1 MKLRRIIGLAAAA
14 AIAAA
19 ALIIP
24 SGASAA
30 STFTGSYFG
39 TGFDSYD
46 WGKMEASDGW
56 SNGGMF
62 NCTWSKDNVQ
72 FSGGKMNLS
81 ITGNQWQGYK
91 GAEYRTTQAYGFGM
105 YDVSM
110 KPIKNNGVVSSFFTY
125 TGPSDGTV
133 WDEIDIEFL
142 GKNTNQVQFNYYT
155 RGQGNHEYVYN
166 LGFDASQSFHQY
178 GFYWDKSSITWYVDK
193 KAVYTAYRDIPQTP
207 GRIMMNVWNGT
218 GVDEWLA
225 HYDGRAPL
233 TAQYDWIS
241 YTAPGSGSN
250 NNNNNN
256 QQQQNNNNNNWNN
269 NQQQQQ
275 QQNNNNNWNNNNNQQ
290 QNNNN
295 NSGSFQ
301 SGQKYSIKCVNSG
314 KALDV
319 NWGSKDDG
327 ANVLQYTYHGYTN
340 QKWYL
345 ERQGDGSYVIKC
357 ANSNKVLDVAWG
369 SRDDGANVQQ
379 CSYNGNSCQK
389 WELRRVGNSYAII
402 NKNSGKA
409 LDVSGRSTADNAN
422 VLQWRYTGAN
432 NQLWNI
438 EAVY

>member
-1 MKLRRIIGLAAAA
+1 MKLKKLIGIAAAA

-30 STFTGSYFG
+30 STFSGSYFG

-62 NCTWSKDNVQ
+62 DCTWSKDNVQ

-110 KPIKNNGVVSSFFTY
+110 KPIRNDGVVSSFFTY

-178 GFYWDKSSITWYVDK
+178 GFYWDRNSITWYVDK
-193 KAVYTAYRDIPQTP
+193 KPVYTATRDIPTTP
-207 GRIMMNVWNGT
+207 GRIMMNVWNGK
-218 GVDEWLA
+218 GVDEWLK
-225 HYDGRAPL
+225 HYNGRAPL

-241 YTAPGSGSN
+241 YTAPGSSGSSQQQSSNNNNSNTSYN

-256 QQQQNNNNNNWNN
+256 Y
-269 NQQQQQ
+269 
-275 QQNNNNNWNNNNNQQ
+275 
-290 QNNNN
+290 NNN
-295 NSGSFQ
+295 NSNSNPGSFKA
-301 SGQKYSIKCVNSG
+301 GQKYAIKSVNSG

-319 NWGSKDDG
+319 SWGSKDDG
-327 ANVLQYTYHGYTN
+327 ANVLQYTYHGYNN

-345 ERQGDGSYVIKC
+345 ERQSDGSYVIKC
-357 ANSNKVLDVAWG
+357 ANSNKVLDVAWA

-379 CSYNGNSCQK
+379 CGYNGNSCQK

-422 VLQWRYTGAN
+422 VLQWRYSGAN

>member
-1 MKLRRIIGLAAAA
+1 MKLKKLIGIAAAA

-30 STFTGSYFG
+30 STFSGSYFG

-62 NCTWSKDNVQ
+62 DCTWSKNNVQ

-110 KPIKNNGVVSSFFTY
+110 KPIRNDGVVSSFFTY

-178 GFYWDKSSITWYVDK
+178 GFYWDRNSITWYVDK
-193 KAVYTAYRDIPQTP
+193 KPVYTATRDIPTTP
-207 GRIMMNVWNGT
+207 GRIMMNVWNGK
-218 GVDEWLA
+218 GVDEWLK
-225 HYDGRAPL
+225 HYNGRAPL

-241 YTAPGSGSN
+241 YTAPGSSGGSQQQSSN

-256 QQQQNNNNNNWNN
+256 NNSYNNNNNNNSSS
-269 NQQQQQ
+269 
-275 QQNNNNNWNNNNNQQ
+275 
-290 QNNNN
+290 
-295 NSGSFQ
+295 NSGSFKA
-301 SGQKYSIKCVNSG
+301 GQKYAIKSVNSG

-319 NWGSKDDG
+319 SWGSKDDG
-327 ANVLQYTYHGYTN
+327 ANVLQYTYHGYNN

-345 ERQGDGSYVIKC
+345 ERQSDGSYVIKC
-357 ANSNKVLDVAWG
+357 ANSNKVLDVAWA

-379 CSYNGNSCQK
+379 CGYNGNACQK

-422 VLQWRYTGAN
+422 ILQWRYTGAN

>member
-1 MKLRRIIGLAAAA
+1 MKLKKLIGIAAAA

-30 STFTGSYFG
+30 STFSGSYFG

-62 NCTWSKDNVQ
+62 DCTWSKNNVQ

-110 KPIKNNGVVSSFFTY
+110 KPIRNDGVVSSFFTY

-178 GFYWDKSSITWYVDK
+178 GFYWDRNSITWYVDK
-193 KAVYTAYRDIPQTP
+193 KPVYTATRDIPTTP
-207 GRIMMNVWNGT
+207 GRIMMNVWNGK
-218 GVDEWLA
+218 GVDEWLK
-225 HYDGRAPL
+225 HYNGRAPL

-241 YTAPGSGSN
+241 YTAPGSSGGSQQQSSN

-256 QQQQNNNNNNWNN
+256 NNSYNNNNNNNSSS
-269 NQQQQQ
+269 
-275 QQNNNNNWNNNNNQQ
+275 
-290 QNNNN
+290 
-295 NSGSFQ
+295 NSGSFKA
-301 SGQKYSIKCVNSG
+301 GQKYAIKSVNSG

-319 NWGSKDDG
+319 SWGSKDDG
-327 ANVLQYTYHGYTN
+327 ANVLQYTYHGYNN

-345 ERQGDGSYVIKC
+345 ERQSDGSYVIKC
-357 ANSNKVLDVAWG
+357 ANSNKVLDVAWA

-379 CSYNGNSCQK
+379 CGYNGNACQK
-389 WELRRVGNSYAII
+389 WELRRVGSSYAII

-422 VLQWRYTGAN
+422 ILQWRYTGAN